1 MPQTVV
7 NASRLMVLIAS
18 LYYANL
24 YGINVVSEY
33 HGNEKEYQ
41 KVDRLYEE
49 FIDYLE
55 GDPQPGDEY
64 ALLEDFAEEMGF
76 GDLITVHGES
86 GLIL

>member
-1 MPQTVV
+1 
-7 NASRLMVLIAS
+7 
-18 LYYANL
+18 
-24 YGINVVSEY
+24 
-33 HGNEKEYQ
+33 
-41 KVDRLYEE
+41 VDRLYDE

-55 GDPQPGDEY
+55 GDPQPGNEY